1 MDAPI
6 AALCRILGHPVGPL
20 PVAEHQ
26 EREMFRQSKVNNGYA
41 PDIWS
46 GQPVRPG
53 CRRLCEGKVG
63 IA

>member
-26 EREMFRQSKVNNGYA
+26 EGEMPWQSKVNNGYA

-46 GQPVRPG
+46 GQSVRSG
-53 CRRLCEGKVG
+53 CRRSCGGKVG
-63 IA
+63 TT